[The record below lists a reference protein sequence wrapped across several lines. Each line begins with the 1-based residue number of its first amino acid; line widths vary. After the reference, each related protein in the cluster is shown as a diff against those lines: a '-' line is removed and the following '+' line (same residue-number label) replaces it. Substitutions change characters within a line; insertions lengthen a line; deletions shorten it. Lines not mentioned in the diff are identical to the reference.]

1 MQIKQRYMED
11 RHIVA
16 IDLGSYKVALTVARI
31 NEDDIQVIYY
41 KEARSAG
48 IRNSYV
54 FNSMQVTRPL
64 KELVADA
71 EKELNIKIT
80 QAVVGM
86 PKYRVRQETR
96 QAQMELDPEECI
108 THEDVNSLKAD
119 ALENYPL
126 DDPRSEEVFGAVAQ
140 SFSTGEEFQFVEDQI
155 IGIPSEV
162 LEGNFKVF
170 IGKKSALH
178 AIDVAFNNLKIGIA
192 KKYFTPDAVARAV
205 LNPSEMENGV
215 ALIDF
220 GGGVTSVSIYYGS
233 IMRHYASIPFGGAS
247 ITSDIRTECLIS
259 DSLAENIKLAFGACM
274 PDKLQNLSEKVIQI
288 NSGNASPNKQLPV
301 KYLSEVITY
310 RVKEIIEA
318 ILYEIEKSGF
328 ADNLRNGIVLTGG
341 VANLANCANYI
352 KEISGYNVR
361 AGYPRHLFSA
371 TGCDG
376 VYETDAAVSIG
387 LVLAAKTDRIRDC
400 ILGENMVDIGGEVTF
415 GNPSA
420 GDTEKLQE
428 EETPDKGPGE
438 DTGEEAAGQAG
449 NGELFGPGEI
459 EEIEKPESHG
469 HHGGKGKGTGKGPKE
484 PIKPI
489 RWLKT
494 LFDEI
499 SNEKP

>member
-16 IDLGSYKVALTVARI
+16 IDLGSCKVALTVARI
-31 NEDDIQVIYY
+31 TEDDIQVIYY

-64 KELVADA
+64 KELISDA
-71 EKELNIKIT
+71 EKELNIRIT

-86 PKYRVRQETR
+86 PRYRVRQETK
-96 QAQMELDPEECI
+96 QAQMELNPEECI
-108 THEDVNSLKAD
+108 THEDVNSLKSAALD
-119 ALENYPL
+119 TYPLENPK
-126 DDPRSEEVFGAVAQ
+126 SEELFGAVAQ
-140 SFSTGEEFQFVEDQI
+140 SFSTGEDFQFVENDI

-162 LEGNFKVF
+162 LEGNFKIF

-178 AIDVAFNNLKIGIA
+178 NIDVAFNNLKIGIA
-192 KKYFTPDAVARAV
+192 KKYFIPDTLAKAV
-205 LNPSEMENGV
+205 LSPSEMENGV

-220 GGGVTSVSIYYGS
+220 GGGVTSVSIYYES

-247 ITSDIRTECLIS
+247 ITSDIRSECLIS
-259 DSLAENIKLAFGACM
+259 DTLAENIKLAFGACM

-288 NSGNASPNKQLPV
+288 NSGNASPNKQLSV
-301 KYLSEVITY
+301 KYLSEIITY

-341 VANLANCANYI
+341 GANLTNCANYI
-352 KEISGYNVR
+352 KELSGYNVR
-361 AGYPRHLFSA
+361 AGYPKHLFSA

-376 VYETDAAVSIG
+376 VFETDAAVSIS
-387 LVLAAKTDRIRDC
+387 LILAAKADRIRDC
-400 ILGENMVDIGGEVTF
+400 VYGESMVDIGERVTF
-415 GNPSA
+415 GDE
-420 GDTEKLQE
+420 DTEGQTGDRNE
-428 EETPDKGPGE
+428 MDADGQPENPVHEETE
-438 DTGEEAAGQAG
+438 TGEEDDTAAD
-449 NGELFGPGEI
+449 ELFKPGEI
-459 EEIEKPESHG
+459 EEVDPKKEAK
-469 HHGGKGKGTGKGPKE
+469 KKE
-484 PIKPI
+484 PKKKEPKKIK
-489 RWLKT
+489 WLDKFKT